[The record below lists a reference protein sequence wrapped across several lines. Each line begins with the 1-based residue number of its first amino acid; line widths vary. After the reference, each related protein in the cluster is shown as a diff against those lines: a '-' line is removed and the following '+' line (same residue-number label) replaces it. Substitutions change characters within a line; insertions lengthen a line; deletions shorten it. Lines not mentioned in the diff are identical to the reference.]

1 MSRRIL
7 LAIVGVTAVAV
18 VGFGIPLGITV
29 AHLYRDEAVSALE
42 RDANKAI
49 AEIPV
54 PFSAVDTPELPTPD
68 GGTQL
73 AVYDGNG
80 NRIAGSGPAR
90 ADQPVLQSLA
100 IAGPV
105 TADSAGDS
113 LVVVI
118 PLSRDEQVLAIVRA
132 AVPQHLVTDRVHRAW
147 LAMAGL
153 ALAVIGVAALVAV
166 VQARRLSR
174 PVKQL
179 AAAADRLGQ
188 GDFAIRAGRAGIPE
202 IDAAAAALDT
212 TAERLGELLQR
223 ERAFSAHASHQLRT
237 PLTGLRVQLEA
248 ATLNPEA
255 DPRAALAEALQSVDQ
270 LEQTIDDL
278 LTLARDVGPRVGP
291 LDLRSLFDEVNQ
303 RWHGPLADTGRPLR
317 TVVQPDLPDATASP
331 AALRQILDVLVGNA
345 VEHGAGTVTVAARA
359 AGGGIAIEVSDE
371 GPGIASDAGDVFAP
385 RTDPTTG
392 RGIGLGLASS
402 LAAAEGGRLLLGHHG
417 PGPIFRILF
426 AGDDGPR
433 EERSPNGK

>member
-1 MSRRIL
+1 VSRRIL
-7 LAIVGVTAVAV
+7 LAIIGVTALAV

-29 AHLYRDEAVSALE
+29 SHLYRDEAISALE

-54 PFSAVDTPELPTPD
+54 PSSVVDSPELPVLD
-68 GGTQL
+68 DGTQL

-80 NRIAGSGPAR
+80 HLVAG
-90 ADQPVLQSLA
+90 
-100 IAGPV
+100 AGPPQADKPV
-105 TADSAGDS
+105 TRALTTDAPVSADPEGDS
-113 LVVVI
+113 IVVAI
-118 PLSRDEQVLAIVRA
+118 PLSSDEQVFAVVRA
-132 AVPQHLVTDRVHRAW
+132 AFPEHLVTDRVHRAW

-153 ALAVIGVAALVAV
+153 GVAVIGVAALVAV
-166 VQARRLSR
+166 VEARRLSR

-188 GDFAIRAGRAGIPE
+188 GDFAVRAGRAGIPE

-212 TAERLGELLQR
+212 TAERLGALLQR

-237 PLTGLRVQLEA
+237 PLTALRVQLDA
-248 ATLNPEA
+248 AALNPDA
-255 DPRAALAEALQSVDQ
+255 DVRGALDDALQSVDQ

-278 LTLARDVGPRVGP
+278 LSLARDVGPRAGP
-291 LDLRSLFDEVNQ
+291 LDLRALFDEVDQ
-303 RWHGPLADTGRPLR
+303 RWHGPLADAGRPLR
-317 TVVQPDLPDATASP
+317 TAIQPDLPDATASS
-331 AALRQILDVLVGNA
+331 AGMRQILDVLVANA
-345 VEHGAGTVTVAARA
+345 VEHGAGAVTVAARA
-359 AGGGIAIEVSDE
+359 AGGGIAIEVTDE
-371 GPGIASDAGDVFAP
+371 GAGIASDAGDVFAP

-417 PGPIFRILF
+417 PRPIFRILLP
-426 AGDDGPR
+426 GDDGPR
-433 EERSPNGK
+433 P